1 MTYTIG
7 ICDDCT
13 EQVDL
18 LAGFLHG
25 CGEYGEFRVIHASEP
40 EAFFETLK
48 TDRPDLVFLDID
60 MDGMT
65 GIELGEKIRALYEN
79 TVLIYITGYE
89 KYAFE
94 AFQLRAF
101 HYLLKPV
108 TLERFRQVLS
118 EALNHIQKEDAGK
131 TEKTFSVANK
141 GELLN
146 LPYRDIC
153 YFEKIG
159 HQIKIH
165 ALAREVYYYDNLGSL
180 LAGLDGETFVQ
191 CHQGYIVN
199 VDKVRAFRGKTL
211 YLDGGVQLP
220 VSRSFAEQV
229 REVLKKH
236 LFAGRG
242 KKP

>member
-7 ICDDCT
+7 ICDDCV
-13 EQVDL
+13 EQVEL
-18 LAGFLHG
+18 LADFLQW

-60 MDGMT
+60 MDGLN
-65 GIELGEKIRALYEN
+65 GIELGEKIRELYEN

-89 KYAFE
+89 KYAFQ

-108 TLERFRQVLS
+108 TIERFRQVLS
-118 EALNHIQKEDAGK
+118 EALAYLQKEDAGK
-131 TEKTFSVANK
+131 TEKTFSAQNK
-141 GELLN
+141 GEILN

-165 ALAREVYYYDNLGSL
+165 ALSREVTYYDNLGSL

-191 CHQGYIVN
+191 CHQGYIAN
-199 VDKVRAFRGKTL
+199 VDKIRAFRDKTL
-211 YLDGGVQLP
+211 FLDGGIQLP

-229 REVLKKH
+229 KDLLKKR
-236 LFAGRG
+236 LFAGRTQL
-242 KKP
+242 